1 MIIIAQNRIRA
12 YTGGLF
18 YRRYS
23 GYRATPGD
31 LAGLQGD
38 TGTSSNVSSFSVPTT
53 STYVFRGLF
62 LPDADSSSWQ
72 FRTTSDDGS
81 YVWIGS
87 NSQAADGSLD
97 ENNAV
102 VDNGGLHSSQ
112 TRTSSNLTLE
122 AGIFYPFAAFC
133 NNNTGP
139 GTLTVEFRRD
149 SGTWQ
154 SNGSGFYFYDAGT
167 TNGYNFD

>member
-1 MIIIAQNRIRA
+1 MIILAEKRIRA
-12 YTGGLF
+12 YTSGLF
-18 YRRYS
+18 FRRYT
-23 GYRATPGD
+23 GYRATPSD

-38 TGTSSNVSSFSVPTT
+38 TGTSTNISSFTVPTT

-87 NSQAADGSLD
+87 NSQAADDSLNED
-97 ENNAV
+97 NAV
-102 VDNGGLHSSQ
+102 VDNGGLHSEQ
-112 TRTSSNLTLE
+112 TRTSGNLTLE
-122 AGIFYPFAAFC
+122 AGILYPFAVFS

-139 GTLTVEFRRD
+139 GTLTVQFRRD
-149 SGTWQ
+149 SGAWD
-154 SNGSGFYFYDAGT
+154 SNGDGFYFYDAGT
-167 TNGYNFD
+167 DNGYNL

>member
-1 MIIIAQNRIRA
+1 M
-12 YTGGLF
+12 
-18 YRRYS
+18 
-23 GYRATPGD
+23 
-31 LAGLQGD
+31 
-38 TGTSSNVSSFSVPTT
+38 
-53 STYVFRGLF
+53 
-62 LPDADSSSWQ
+62 PDADSSSWQ

-87 NSQAADGSLD
+87 DSQAADGSLD

-139 GTLTVEFRRD
+139 GSLTVQFRRD

-154 SNGSGFYFYDAGT
+154 SDGAGFYFYDAGT
-167 TNGYNFD
+167 TNGYNI